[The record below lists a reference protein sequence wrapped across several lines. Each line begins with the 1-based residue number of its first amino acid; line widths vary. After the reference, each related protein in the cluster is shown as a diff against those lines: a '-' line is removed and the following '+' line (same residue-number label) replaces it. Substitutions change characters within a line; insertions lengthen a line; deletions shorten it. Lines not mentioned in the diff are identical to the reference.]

1 MNPFIN
7 NKSRNKINTEYELQA
22 NAYNTT
28 VDTSEYVAIAQNQI
42 CMIAST
48 PIEHEKKFCVPR
60 PVFSYKLRY
69 IVGFWLVEMAISTIA
84 VGTHGNTKE
93 SQ

>member
-1 MNPFIN
+1 MKPFIN

-28 VDTSEYVAIAQNQI
+28 VNTSEYVAIAQNQI

-48 PIEHEKKFCVPR
+48 PIEYEKKFVCQGPYSR
-60 PVFSYKLRY
+60 TS
-69 IVGFWLVEMAISTIA
+69 
-84 VGTHGNTKE
+84 
-93 SQ
+93 